1 MILALDIGNTNIV
14 IGYLSSEHDIPFV
27 ERLSTDR
34 KKTAAE
40 YAISIKTLL
49 ELSGLPMDEVEGAII
64 SSVVPP
70 ITAMVVEAIR
80 KVTGL
85 QALVVG
91 PGVKNGL
98 RIKMDNPAQL
108 GSDLVVDAVAAS
120 AAYPGPL
127 IVVDM
132 GTATT
137 VSVLDEEKSY
147 IGGMI
152 IPGVRGSLDALV
164 SRAAQ
169 LSNISIEAPR
179 RLIGKNTVE
188 CMQSGIV
195 YGSAACIDGL
205 IDRIEAQLG
214 RKATV
219 IATGGL
225 AGVVVPHCRHDVIV
239 DDALLLKG
247 LFLIYQRNRDDR
259 LRREAHAGR

>member
-152 IPGVRGSLDALV
+152 MPGISLSLEALS
-164 SRAAQ
+164 SRTSQ
-169 LSNISIEAPR
+169 LPHISLEGPK
-179 RLIGKNTVE
+179 RLIGTNTVD
-188 CMQSGIV
+188 CMKSGIV
-195 YGSAACIDGL
+195 YGSAAMLDGM
-205 IDRIEAQLG
+205 IARVTRELG
-214 RKATV
+214 EKPTV
-219 IATGGL
+219 VATGGL
-225 AGVVVPHCRHDVIV
+225 APHITKYCESEIICDNTLI
-239 DDALLLKG
+239 LKG
-247 LFLIYQRNRDDR
+247 LRILYNKNK
-259 LRREAHAGR
+259 A